1 MAVLKGTFF
10 GKVDPFKCHWY
21 QKGTSFKTGTY
32 SSSKTRR
39 SLIELQIWGG
49 STGKFDD
56 YQLGSMDDK
65 PAYS

>member
-1 MAVLKGTFF
+1 MPLVPKRNFF
-10 GKVDPFKCHWY
+10 QNKNVFLL
-21 QKGTSFKTGTY
+21 QN
-32 SSSKTRR
+32 RR

-49 STGKFDD
+49 SKFDD